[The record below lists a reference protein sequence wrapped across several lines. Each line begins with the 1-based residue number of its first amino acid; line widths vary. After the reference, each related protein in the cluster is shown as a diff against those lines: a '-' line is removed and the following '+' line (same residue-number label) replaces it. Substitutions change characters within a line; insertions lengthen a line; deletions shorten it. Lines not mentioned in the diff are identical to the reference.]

1 MANRFPFEED
11 FRFQSREFHGL
22 RPRYIF
28 IGSCARMASPQVI
41 EPRSGTET
49 IRPTA
54 RPADDAGRRRSQAS
68 REDRRAPAL
77 ARASRLPRD

>member
-28 IGSCARMASPQVI
+28 MGSRLCTASAQVI
-41 EPRSGTET
+41 EPQPGIET
-49 IRPTA
+49 TAPTA
-54 RPADDAGRRRSQAS
+54 LPADDAVVPETPI
-68 REDRRAPAL
+68 REKTYAKR
-77 ARASRLPRD
+77 

>member
-28 IGSCARMASPQVI
+28 IGSCACTASPQVI
-41 EPRSGTET
+41 EPRSGIET
-49 IRPTA
+49 TRPTA
-54 RPADDAGRRRSQAS
+54 RPADDADVPETPILG
-68 REDRRAPAL
+68 EDL
-77 ARASRLPRD
+77 CKTQELS